1 MLLCILYQ
9 GYYERFPFS
18 LLHVDLTRT
27 PAKPPFEL
35 HYTYK
40 AVLGVLQHFLI
51 LILPQRFQV
60 TSSSEVTLNT
70 AHMTTTHLWVLPL
83 SLFSLLCD
91 CYGNAE
97 RRLGDYLSFKRPNP
111 AQDAKFLPQNA
122 SLFLFHSRLLF
133 INFLNIHNIDA
144 ELVHFPLL
152 FLHFVKYSE
161 SGCN

>member
-1 MLLCILYQ
+1 MLLSILYQ
-9 GYYERFPFS
+9 GYYERVSFALS
-18 LLHVDLTRT
+18 HVDSKTSQTTIWAALHLQSRT
-27 PAKPPFEL
+27 GCSSTLSYSYFTPEISGHLQLWSHFEYGSYDDRSSLSPPS
-35 HYTYK
+35 
-40 AVLGVLQHFLI
+40 I
-51 LILPQRFQV
+51 
-60 TSSSEVTLNT
+60 
-70 AHMTTTHLWVLPL
+70 
-83 SLFSLLCD
+83 SLLCD
-91 CYGNAE
+91 CYGNVE

-144 ELVHFPLL
+144 ELVLFPLL